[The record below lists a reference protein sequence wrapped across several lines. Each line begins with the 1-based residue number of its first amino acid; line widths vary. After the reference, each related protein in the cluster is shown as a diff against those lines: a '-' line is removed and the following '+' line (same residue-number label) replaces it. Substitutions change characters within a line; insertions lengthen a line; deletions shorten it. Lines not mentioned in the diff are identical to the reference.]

1 MNDQISTQLILD
13 YVAKAPVALALE
25 RSVESTLFSSIKF
38 VEPVLDI
45 GCGDG
50 IFAALTF
57 KNRITYGLDP
67 NKRELICAKN
77 SNAYENLICAY
88 GNEIPLKDN
97 SVGTVFSNSVLEHI
111 KDLGPV
117 FEEIY
122 RVLKPGGL
130 FVFTIPSERFDS
142 YSNLNIVLEKLSLG
156 FIAKKYRNFYNYFWR
171 HYNFMSKDDW
181 IKWVNSYGFNLIHA
195 FSYNPKFNCR
205 LNDALAVLGLTA
217 KINKIFFNRWTFFS
231 AFRSLYLRPFVK
243 ILQPFL
249 RNATCDVEGGLVFIS
264 VAKPLE

>member
-1 MNDQISTQLILD
+1 MMNNQISTQLILD
-13 YVAKAPVALALE
+13 YVAKAPIALALE
-25 RSVESTLFSSIKF
+25 RSVESTLFSNIKF

-57 KNRITYGLDP
+57 KNPITYGLDP

-97 SVGTVFSNSVLEHI
+97 LVGTVFSNSVLEHI

-130 FVFTIPSERFDS
+130 FV
-142 YSNLNIVLEKLSLG
+142 
-156 FIAKKYRNFYNYFWR
+156 
-171 HYNFMSKDDW
+171 
-181 IKWVNSYGFNLIHA
+181 LI
-195 FSYNPKFNCR
+195 
-205 LNDALAVLGLTA
+205 
-217 KINKIFFNRWTFFS
+217 
-231 AFRSLYLRPFVK
+231 LYWK
-243 ILQPFL
+243 
-249 RNATCDVEGGLVFIS
+249 N
-264 VAKPLE
+264 

>member
-13 YVAKAPVALALE
+13 YAAKTPVALALE
-25 RSVESTLFSSIKF
+25 RSVESTLFSRIKF
-38 VEPVLDI
+38 IEPVLDI

-50 IFAALTF
+50 IFASLTF

-88 GNEIPLKDN
+88 GNKIPLKDN

-111 KDLGPV
+111 KDLRPV

-130 FVFTIPSERFDS
+130 FVFTVPSERFDS
-142 YSNLNIVLEKLSLG
+142 YSNLNIMFEKLNLG
-156 FIAKKYRNFYNYFWR
+156 IIAKKYRIFYNYFWR

-181 IKWVNSYGFNLIHA
+181 VKWVTSYGFNLNNA
-195 FSYNPKFNCR
+195 FSYNPKLNCR
-205 LNDALAVLGLTA
+205 LNDALAVLGLPA
-217 KINKIFFNRWTFFS
+217 KINKVLFNRWTFFP
-231 AFRSLYLRPFVK
+231 AFRSFYLRLFVK
-243 ILQPFL
+243 ILLPFL
-249 RNATCDVEGGLVFIS
+249 KNTTYDVKGGLVFIS

>member
-1 MNDQISTQLILD
+1 MNDPISTQLILS
-13 YVAKAPVALALE
+13 YAAKTPVALALE
-25 RSVESTLFSSIKF
+25 RSVESTLFSRVKF
-38 VEPVLDI
+38 IEPVLDI

-50 IFAALTF
+50 IFASLTF
-57 KNRITYGLDP
+57 KNPITYGLDP

-88 GNEIPLKDN
+88 GDEIPLNSN

-111 KDLGPV
+111 QDLGPV
-117 FEEIY
+117 FEDIY

-142 YSNLNIVLEKLSLG
+142 YSNLNIIFEKLNLG
-156 FIAKKYRNFYNYFWR
+156 FIAMKYRNFYNSFWR

-181 IKWVNSYGFNLIHA
+181 IKWVTSYGFELNHA
-195 FSYNPKFNCR
+195 FSYNPKSNCK
-205 LNDALAVLGLTA
+205 LNDAFAVLGLPA
-217 KINKIFFNRWTFFS
+217 KINKVLFNRWTFFS
-231 AFRSLYLRPFVK
+231 AFRSWYLRPFVK
-243 ILQPFL
+243 MLQPFL
-249 RNATCDVEGGLVFIS
+249 KNATYDVEGGLVFIS